1 MKKITLEKVREMDR
15 IDPFRGKREEFL
27 LPEGI
32 IYLDG
37 NSLGALPK
45 AVRLRIRDV
54 TENEWGQSL
63 IAGWDKHGWVAL
75 PGKVGDKIARLIGAK
90 QGEVVVTESTSINL
104 FKAVT
109 AALQVGPKRGTIL
122 TEKGNFPADLYVLD
136 AIARESGGKVK
147 IKRVAREDLIAS
159 LTDEIAILCLTHANY
174 KTSVRHDMAAL
185 TRRAREAGAM
195 TIWDLSHSAGALPV
209 DLNGCGADFAIGC
222 GYKFLN
228 GGPGGSGYIFV
239 AARHQNKI
247 LPALAG
253 WMGHVRPFDFSSD
266 YQPVSGIAR
275 QLTGTPF
282 VIGAAA
288 LDAALEVFDGV
299 DMEAVGEKAGK
310 LGDLFI
316 GLVEAECPEMKLAC
330 PREAT
335 GRTSQVTFTYPE
347 AQKIMAEVVKRGVVA
362 DFRPPDVMR
371 FGLAPLY
378 NSYED
383 VYRAVLTLKEIFK
396 Q

>member
-1 MKKITLEKVREMDR
+1 MDR

-45 AVRLRIRDV
+45 TVRLRIRDV

-75 PGKVGDKIARLIGAK
+75 PGKVGNKIARLIGAGH
-90 QGEVVVTESTSINL
+90 GEVVVTESTSINL

-209 DLNGCGADFAIGC
+209 DLNGCGADFAVGC

-239 AARHQNKI
+239 AKRHQNKI
-247 LPALAG
+247 LPTLAG

-299 DMEAVGEKAGK
+299 DMEAIGEKAGK

-316 GLVEAECPEMKLAC
+316 GLVEAECPEIKLAC

-335 GRTSQVTFTYPE
+335 ERTSQVTFSHPE

-383 VYRAVLTLKEIFK
+383 IYRAVLTLKEIFK

>member
-1 MKKITLEKVREMDR
+1 MDR

-45 AVRLRIRDV
+45 AVRLRIREV

-185 TRRAREAGAM
+185 TKRAREAGAM

-209 DLNGCGADFAIGC
+209 DLNGCGADFAVGC

-239 AARHQNKI
+239 ASRHQNKI
-247 LPALAG
+247 LPTLAG
-253 WMGHVRPFDFSSD
+253 WMGHVRPFDFSGH
-266 YQPVSGIAR
+266 YEPVSGIAR

-288 LDAALEVFDGV
+288 LDAALDVFDGV
-299 DMEAVGEKAGK
+299 DMEAIGEKAGK

-316 GLVEAECPEMKLAC
+316 GLVEMECPEIKLAC

-335 GRTSQVTFTYPE
+335 ERTSQVTFTHPE

-378 NSYED
+378 NGYED

>member
-1 MKKITLEKVREMDR
+1 MKKITLEEVREMDR

-45 AVRLRIRDV
+45 AVRQRIREV

-75 PGKVGDKIARLIGAK
+75 PGKVGDKIARLIGAGH
-90 QGEVVVTESTSINL
+90 GEVVVTESTSINL

-209 DLNGCGADFAIGC
+209 DLNGCGADFAVGC

-239 AARHQNKI
+239 AKRHQNKI
-247 LPALAG
+247 LPTLAG

-316 GLVEAECPEMKLAC
+316 GLVEMECPEMKLAC

-335 GRTSQVTFTYPE
+335 ERTSQVTFNHPE
-347 AQKIMAEVVKRGVVA
+347 AQIIMAEVIKRGVVA